1 MILSK
6 SVATYERV
14 AHWLG
19 KAAPISDLLIRL
31 WVARAFWQ
39 AGQVKIAS
47 MSSTIYLF
55 QNMYHVPF
63 IPPVPAAYLA
73 TGIELGFPVLL
84 AFGILTRFSAS
95 FLFVYNIIAVIAYPA
110 LWSTGFTDHKVWGLM
125 LLVTALH
132 GPGALSVDAAVRRWW
147 PSIRGRQS
155 TGQSSAS
162 HGA

>member
-1 MILSK
+1 MIFSK
-6 SVATYERV
+6 SVAAYERV

-31 WVARAFWQ
+31 WVASAFWQ

-63 IPPVPAAYLA
+63 IPPGAAAYLA

-84 AFGILTRFSAS
+84 AFGILTRFSAG
-95 FLFVYNIIAVIAYPA
+95 FLFVYNIIAVVSYPA

-147 PSIRGRQS
+147 PSITGRF
-155 TGQSSAS
+155 G
-162 HGA
+162 